1 MRLARRGE
9 NVVVINIIMLVK
21 VCSRS
26 RGWGEDLMG
35 CSVAFGLFDR

>member
-26 RGWGEDLMG
+26 RGWGGRLD
-35 CSVAFGLFDR
+35 GLLSCFRFV

>member
-1 MRLARRGE
+1 MRLARRDE

-26 RGWGEDLMG
+26 REWGG
-35 CSVAFGLFDR
+35 